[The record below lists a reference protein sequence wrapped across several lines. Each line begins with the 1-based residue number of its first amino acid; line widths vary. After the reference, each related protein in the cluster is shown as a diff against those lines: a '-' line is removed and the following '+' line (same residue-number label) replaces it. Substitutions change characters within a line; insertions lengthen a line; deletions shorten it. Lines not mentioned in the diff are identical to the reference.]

1 MSSPYQ
7 RGYEARMNGE
17 PDEPQG
23 DLTISQNMEWRKG
36 WEAAD
41 NADEAPALEES
52 GSDPD
57 EG

>member
-1 MSSPYQ
+1 
-7 RGYEARMNGE
+7 MNGE